1 MAHVI
6 KRSLPAINV
15 VCLIASQA
23 MDTYISYIAFAKDEK
38 IRHSIWE
45 MSLFGL
51 GKVGIIMLSY
61 LAYHLFDSGKR
72 LEESGDWLDKKM
84 AGQKPE
90 PLKNYYAT
98 PKSIGVLAVCL
109 WTLQIARWYSNTS
122 TTTWQIESV
131 NAESTANFLPIKT
144 FWLLCYASIYVVA
157 PILSLI
163 QVHLVTRKIIDDIKK
178 KKPVYKAKTCGA
190 YVGLAFG
197 ILCKVISSAGDIFS
211 TWAANRSQCY
221 GMKHPQTISSVIISV
236 LNNAFFFIAIGQHYN
251 WMEQGDKLKKLC
263 HSQRESQQSTPATEL
278 RTAPLLDDNS
288 DSDDARQTSPLFSNG
303 RIIAL
308 GLITATL
315 MLSDFIVGEV
325 TQYRTFGEL
334 WDAGIHNHCE
344 LNVSYRWYVIAM
356 ITTMAAG
363 LIDGLAMVQTIITNG
378 LRMVKRNS
386 NCFQDVMHQDDRH
399 RLEAAQTQAAESKY
413 QPPTLDLDLEAA
425 RVAPMQ

>member
-1 MAHVI
+1 MDIANSMAHEF
-6 KRSLPAINV
+6 KRALPAINIA
-15 VCLIASQA
+15 CLIASQL
-23 MDTYISYIAFAKDEK
+23 MDSYISYIAFAKDEK
-38 IRHSIWE
+38 IRHSVWE

-51 GKVGIIMLSY
+51 GKIGIMLLSY

-72 LEESGDWLDKKM
+72 LEESGNWIDKKIT
-84 AGQKPE
+84 GKKPE
-90 PLKNYYAT
+90 PLKNYYGT
-98 PKSIGVLAVCL
+98 PKSIALLAASL
-109 WTLQIARWYSNTS
+109 WVLQIAKWYSNTS

-131 NAESTANFLPIKT
+131 NAESTANILSPKV

-157 PILSLI
+157 PALSLI
-163 QVHLVTRKIIDDIKK
+163 QVHLVTRKIIDDIKQ
-178 KKPVYKAKTCGA
+178 KKPVYKAKSCGA

-197 ILCKVISSAGDIFS
+197 VFCKIISSAGDIFS

-221 GMKHPQTISSVIISV
+221 GMKHPQTISSVIISM

-251 WMEQGDKLKKLC
+251 WMEQGDAVQQLC
-263 HSQRESQQSTPATEL
+263 RNRQANNTRADQEL
-278 RTAPLLDDNS
+278 RTAPLLNDTDSPDNNS
-288 DSDDARQTSPLFSNG
+288 DHDKPLFSNG

-308 GLITATL
+308 GLITAAL

-325 TQYRTFGEL
+325 TQYRIFGEL

-344 LNVSYRWYVIAM
+344 LNVSYHWYFIAM

-386 NCFQDVMHQDDRH
+386 NCFQDIIHQERRH
-399 RLEAAQTQAAESKY
+399 AQALEHKADIEAGY
-413 QPPTLDLDLEAA
+413 QPPHPTSLTPA
-425 RVAPMQ
+425 